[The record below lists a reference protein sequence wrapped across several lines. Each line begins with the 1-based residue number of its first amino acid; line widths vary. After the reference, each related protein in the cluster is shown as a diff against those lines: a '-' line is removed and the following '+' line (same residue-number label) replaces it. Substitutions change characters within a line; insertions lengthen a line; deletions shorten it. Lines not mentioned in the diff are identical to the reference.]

1 VCVLPAVCCVMKAGK
16 KELAVRTIYI
26 FSSVRFK
33 ATFLILAY
41 VQNSI
46 GVDSRRQ
53 ERACS

>member
-1 VCVLPAVCCVMKAGK
+1 MKAGK